1 MRASESEWARG
12 CAVRMICANIFAG
25 IGQQQLERFKEHT
38 HSATSICC
46 YWRVP
51 NYIRAM
57 DLGLFYFTF
66 FIHVPCTIY
75 ICSRS
80 LFCCN
85 FHTQIILRLK
95 PKLHWHGQ
103 SGHFLLWQIE
113 PNSSGLCGRHFDC
126 ATPLAQQTICCW
138 LVLVPRPF
146 YLSSF
151 FMLFLC
157 NLFACGKTNQL
168 SCLPLGKRERV
179 TESNAELHSMA
190 ITAPAKEASLVRVS
204 IFRGAGSPCIQG
216 TFMRECFLEIIL

>member
-1 MRASESEWARG
+1 MRVSGREGVRFEWF
-12 CAVRMICANIFAG
+12 VQIFLLALG
-25 IGQQQLERFKEHT
+25 NSNWSVLKNTLTRQLQFAAIDALQTTFERWI
-38 HSATSICC
+38 S
-46 YWRVP
+46 
-51 NYIRAM
+51 
-57 DLGLFYFTF
+57 DYFISPF
-66 FIHVPCTIY
+66 LYIY
-75 ICSRS
+75 ICRRS